1 MEEAGRRIR
10 LVCGWV
16 VAAEWRRLVEDKVS
30 CWVGGSSRVK
40 SVREWDEISFNI
52 DRLLSFICK

>member
-1 MEEAGRRIR
+1 M
-10 LVCGWV
+10 

-40 SVREWDEISFNI
+40 EAGRG
-52 DRLLSFICK
+52 